1 MDKSDLKFLYKNLK
15 KYSNN
20 ELNQL
25 TIDILNNNNKND
37 VLNKFS
43 NKYNSTELVNGINKI
58 NFKLYG
64 GEEPVMSEPSG
75 FSNTS
80 GIDEAAELKVSL
92 SEARNKIETL
102 KKENQELRAAG
113 ADAKSIMKLRQSQA
127 QENAKLAESRSKNRE
142 EINKLSNIKKQA
154 DLSKRNAENM
164 IARMNEA
171 KKNADESLKKLKAA
185 EAKISQQR
193 AAVKEA
199 DTKAKADMAAVK
211 KAQAIL
217 AKNEKKL
224 EKLNQ
229 QHLTKQR
236 NLEEL
241 EKVTIGQQKRAEQ
254 TEKQAESTLKRVEQA
269 RTKLK
274 LQSQDF
280 NKNKEDAIKAIQV
293 GMKKYKSDVEEKAKF
308 LTNSATEVETQL
320 INSLKAISKIR
331 TK

>member
-25 TIDILNNNNKND
+25 TIDILNNNNNND
-37 VLNKFS
+37 IINNFS

-64 GEEPVMSEPSG
+64 GEESG
-75 FSNTS
+75 L
-80 GIDEAAELKVSL
+80 DEAADLKVSL
-92 SEARNKIETL
+92 SEARNRIETL
-102 KKENQELRAAG
+102 RKENAELRAG
-113 ADAKSIMKLRQSQA
+113 KADAKSIMRLRQKQA

-164 IARMNEA
+164 IARMKEA

-185 EAKISQQR
+185 EAKVSKQR

-217 AKNEKKL
+217 SKNEKKL
-224 EKLNQ
+224 ERLNQ

-236 NLEEL
+236 N
-241 EKVTIGQQKRAEQ
+241 
-254 TEKQAESTLKRVEQA
+254 
-269 RTKLK
+269 
-274 LQSQDF
+274 
-280 NKNKEDAIKAIQV
+280 
-293 GMKKYKSDVEEKAKF
+293 
-308 LTNSATEVETQL
+308 
-320 INSLKAISKIR
+320 
-331 TK
+331 